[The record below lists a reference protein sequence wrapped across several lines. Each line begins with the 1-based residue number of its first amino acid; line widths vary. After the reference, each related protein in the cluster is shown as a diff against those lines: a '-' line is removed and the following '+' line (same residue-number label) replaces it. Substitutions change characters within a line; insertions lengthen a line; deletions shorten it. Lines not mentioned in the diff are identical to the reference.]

1 MNGVRRSMF
10 GKAVAVA
17 CVGSG
22 AVSFVVG
29 VGRASPRRSATSEE
43 VKMPHP
49 IVHAE
54 IRSTAPDAT
63 RKFFAD
69 LLGWTYPDEGQSR
82 SLVGR
87 VLASESIY

>member
-1 MNGVRRSMF
+1 
-10 GKAVAVA
+10 
-17 CVGSG
+17 
-22 AVSFVVG
+22 
-29 VGRASPRRSATSEE
+29 
-43 VKMPHP
+43 MPHP